1 MNELVQ
7 KNELFPGPKTAQE
20 AYQLAN
26 TLSESKLIP
35 QAFQKKPNDVFV
47 AMMWSANLGVPFIQG
62 IQGIAVIGGKPS
74 IYGDLGLAICLNSG
88 LVESFKEEFIEH
100 SEFAKTREGKS
111 SNTKNVTARCTILR
125 KGIADPFVSEFSIE
139 DAFRAGLWGKTGP
152 WTQYPRRMLQ
162 MRARAFALRNAFPD
176 RLMGMSIAEEMQD
189 IVDVS
194 ESGEVSVTA
203 APKKMPVRKPKAKV
217 VAEDAVQAEPTPT
230 PDPEPEP
237 VKESPVLENNPT
249 SDDLFSQ
256 QVAQAANSQPEPEPV
271 EVDRKAVVEPV
282 LNEVAKVKNS
292 GLTDEAIAKQRAD
305 IAAALETMSFPEVR
319 QFWDQIKDDIKP
331 HCMDLFRARREAL
344 GVANP
349 KIK

>member
-1 MNELVQ
+1 MSDLAQRNEFLPAP
-7 KNELFPGPKTAQE
+7 KNAQE
-20 AYQLAN
+20 AMQLAE
-26 TLSESKLIP
+26 TLAASQLIP
-35 QAFQKKPNDVFV
+35 KNFQGKPNDVFV
-47 AMMWSANLGVPFIQG
+47 AMMWSANLGVPVLQG
-62 IQGIAVIGGKPS
+62 IQGIAVINNKPS
-74 IYGDLGLAICLNSG
+74 IYGDLGLAVCMNSG
-88 LVESFKEEFIEH
+88 LMEGIKEEIIEG
-100 SEFAKTREGKS
+100 SKKAILRGGRETP
-111 SNTKNVTARCTILR
+111 NLIARCTVRR
-125 KGIADPFVSEFSIE
+125 KGNADPFVSEFSVQ
-139 DAFRAGLWGKTGP
+139 DAARAGLWEKQGP
-152 WTQYPRRMLQ
+152 WTQYPKRMLQ

-176 RLMGMSIAEEMQD
+176 RLMGMSFAEEMQD

-194 ESGEVSVTA
+194 ESGEVSVTT

-217 VAEDAVQAEPTPT
+217 VAEPTPT
-230 PDPEPEP
+230 PDPDPEP

-256 QVAQAANSQPEPEPV
+256 QVAQAANPQPEPEPV
-271 EVDRKAVVEPV
+271 EVERKAVADPV
-282 LNEVAKVKNS
+282 LNEVAKVKSS
-292 GLTDEAIAKQRAD
+292 GLTDEAIAKQLAD